1 MEARL
6 HALWE
11 AETAALRARVGD
23 RALWQA
29 DHEAYQLIFETTRP
43 HVNLTY
49 VAAVLDKASKS

>member
-29 DHEAYQLIFETTRP
+29 DSEAYQLIF
-43 HVNLTY
+43 
-49 VAAVLDKASKS
+49 